1 MGYGINKKGDKM
13 DNITILNQLLNGYH
27 LNNKEL
33 KKAKKII
40 KLLNNEIQIRK
51 GIK

>member
-1 MGYGINKKGDKM
+1 M
-13 DNITILNQLLNGYH
+13 DNIIILNQLLNGYH

-40 KLLNNEIQIRK
+40 KILNIEIESRK
-51 GIK
+51 GIND

>member
-1 MGYGINKKGDKM
+1 M

-40 KLLNNEIQIRK
+40 ELLNNEIQLRK
-51 GIK
+51 AIKWNI